1 MVRTSL
7 IVSLFISCLSALSWP
22 VMDRLSPKSHHRSPR
37 RKTKKEGTRVLEVLD
52 ILFGKDEGKKK

>member
-7 IVSLFISCLSALSWP
+7 IVSIYILLIGSVMAGDGSAIAKKP
-22 VMDRLSPKSHHRSPR
+22 PPKSEE
-37 RKTKKEGTRVLEVLD
+37 KDKKEGTRVLEVLD